1 MALRP
6 LTVADLGVL
15 AALEQGAQPLPW
27 SEDQLLLEL
36 VHDDARVVG
45 AIVAGELVAYIALRK
60 MLEELWVLNVATAPS
75 ARRIGHGRA
84 LLAEGE
90 RIARAL
96 GCTSLWL
103 EVRESNAAARA
114 LYERMGF
121 TARGK
126 RALYYPPIPP
136 ATVRETAVLMAR
148 DL

>member
-6 LTVADLGVL
+6 LTVADLGAL
-15 AALEQGAQPLPW
+15 ATIEAASQPLPW

-45 AIVAGELVAYIALRK
+45 VIEAGELIAYIALRK
-60 MLEELWVLNVATAPS
+60 MLEELWVLNLATAPS
-75 ARRIGHGRA
+75 ARRRGHGRA
-84 LLAEGE
+84 LLAEAE

-96 GCTSLWL
+96 GCSSLWL
-103 EVRESNAAARA
+103 EVRESNAEARA
-114 LYERMGF
+114 LYEHMRF

-126 RALYYPPIPP
+126 RPIYYPPIPP